1 MQILSAVLFLILMLA
16 GASAQGEQQYIAE
29 CKTKNIWDAGF
40 ILHFSLNS
48 YRASQPP
55 QIEAEVF
62 KLVPLWRRVL
72 AFSGNL
78 TQTGPG
84 ETGGCVF
91 SLTDY
96 PESPSVRIDFHV
108 DTPNPTIKLIVLDKT
123 PQEKYGEI
131 ECDPK
136 LVDLL
141 TKYCQTP

>member
-1 MQILSAVLFLILMLA
+1 MQILSAILFVILSLV
-16 GASAQGEQQYIAE
+16 GVSARGEQQYIAE

-55 QIEAEVF
+55 RIEAEVF
-62 KLVPLWRRVL
+62 KLIPLWRRAL

-78 TQTGPG
+78 LQTGPG
-84 ETGGCVF
+84 ETDGCVF
-91 SLTDY
+91 SLADN
-96 PESPSVRIDFHV
+96 PESPSVRIDFQV
-108 DTPNPTIKLIVLDKT
+108 DRPNPSIKLTLLDKT
-123 PQEKYGEI
+123 PQEKYGEM